1 MVQNDFPEA
10 AQNDHKE
17 VGKDDQQEVDYNDH
31 QEVAKNDHRDV
42 VQNDYHEVVQN
53 YEGKFDKQV
62 VSKDYHQIADK
73 EETQNYY
80 QGVIQNDNQELAHN
94 DNSNVAKKEFQVN
107 DHVNEQN
114 SDIQDVTT
122 DEYQNNVTAS
132 EVRNVQQKDTLSNDD
147 NSKFA
152 PKDEQI
158 KAQYTVEDFP
168 QNLTLLNLNQ
178 ESYRTELEVSGV
190 DQIRN
195 KKLSNVHDLDLVTKN
210 SSQVTT
216 ANGNTTLGIVSETAI
231 TEPIKPS
238 HQEITRTEF
247 FDQTTSPTLNDEAS
261 QTSTTSLTTLKDSA
275 DYSSSKGGATF
286 EKMAVEATGTETPSL
301 GIGSFAHRLTPVF
314 H

>member
-1 MVQNDFPEA
+1 MTVDQWLAPL
-10 AQNDHKE
+10 KE
-17 VGKDDQQEVDYNDH
+17 KL
-31 QEVAKNDHRDV
+31 V
-42 VQNDYHEVVQN
+42 VQSPVDIEC
-53 YEGKFDKQV
+53 KFRGLLVKMTGFSHLLLV
-62 VSKDYHQIADK
+62 WRVTHLYRFSSL
-73 EETQNYY
+73 
-80 QGVIQNDNQELAHN
+80 LAT
-94 DNSNVAKKEFQVN
+94 VF
-107 DHVNEQN
+107 
-114 SDIQDVTT
+114 DVTT